1 MIAQRRRDV
10 KKKRSGPRK
19 AAPCFRF
26 LYSIM
31 MSRVPKAASHATMH

>member
-1 MIAQRRRDV
+1 MLKVAARILQ
-10 KKKRSGPRK
+10 